1 VKVGVTIKRVTASD
15 SSALMEI
22 RKLFEEY
29 SRSLDVDLCFQNF
42 EKELR
47 ELPGDYQEPKGVLLL
62 ALDDGYAAG
71 CCALRP
77 LKAPG
82 LSNTAEMKRLYVR
95 PQFRGKSIGP
105 ELVNQLLVFAKLK
118 EYDSVALDTLKSMTE
133 ARALYSRLGFQEIV
147 PYYEN
152 PNEGTTYM
160 KLELSNARFPHQ

>member
-1 VKVGVTIKRVTASD
+1 VKVGVTIERVTASD
-15 SSALMEI
+15 SDALLEI

-62 ALDDGYAAG
+62 AFVDGTAAG
-71 CCALRP
+71 CCALRQ
-77 LKAPG
+77 LKAAGFP
-82 LSNTAEMKRLYVR
+82 NTAEMKRLYVR

-105 ELVNQLLVFAKLK
+105 ELVDQLLAFAKLK
-118 EYDSVALDTLKSMTE
+118 GYDSVALDTLKSMTE
-133 ARALYSRLGFQEIV
+133 ARALYARLGFHEIV
-147 PYYEN
+147 PYYDN

-160 KLELSNARFPHQ
+160 KLELSNASLPH